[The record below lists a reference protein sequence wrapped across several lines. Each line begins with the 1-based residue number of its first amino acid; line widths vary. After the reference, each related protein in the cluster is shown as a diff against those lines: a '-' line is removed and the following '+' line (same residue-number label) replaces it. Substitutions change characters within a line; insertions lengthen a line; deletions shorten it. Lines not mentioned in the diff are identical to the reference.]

1 MSQVFRAT
9 RLLELLRRLSD
20 VPALRQLVASLAAN
34 LANEPTNKA
43 ALEKHSLLSLAT
55 ERMKADALC
64 GSANK
69 STAARAPVIRP
80 HPAPAHPPAAAVYR
94 PAPAVAPPHACA
106 TPTSSHSI
114 DPAYSLSPAM
124 QAALERA
131 SLSARSAP
139 GHRKVASAASAQRG
153 AGGGIGGTSNDRW
166 DYGRSARISCGNTP
180 IQRQYG
186 EMSDDDVRD
195 GEDDDDGSMMNDDSD
210 GHGDGEMIEQ
220 QGMPYHMREPSLNQ
234 LSATT
239 RYYF

>member
-1 MSQVFRAT
+1 
-9 RLLELLRRLSD
+9 
-20 VPALRQLVASLAAN
+20 
-34 LANEPTNKA
+34 
-43 ALEKHSLLSLAT
+43 
-55 ERMKADALC
+55 
-64 GSANK
+64 
-69 STAARAPVIRP
+69 
-80 HPAPAHPPAAAVYR
+80 
-94 PAPAVAPPHACA
+94 
-106 TPTSSHSI
+106 
-114 DPAYSLSPAM
+114 M